1 MLTNYHREK
10 DLEFES
16 ARANL
21 LFDAALGYAPA
32 VGANIASWVSV
43 IPLIS
48 HLGGAPL
55 GAGVVSGI
63 PRSEHRAYGTPP
75 RHDQG
80 HRDCQPTG
88 RGRYP

>member
-32 VGANIASWVSV
+32 VGANTL
-43 IPLIS
+43 IPTVNS
-48 HLGGAPL
+48 KA
-55 GAGVVSGI
+55 
-63 PRSEHRAYGTPP
+63 R
-75 RHDQG
+75 
-80 HRDCQPTG
+80 
-88 RGRYP
+88 